1 MVVAQE
7 LNIDTSASA
16 MDMAS
21 SMFGSGITIVSA
33 DYTGANSA
41 SGVFS
46 DGDNTAPNLTPSDT
60 GVILSTGNASDVTNS
75 SGDANTS
82 SGTSTN
88 LGEAGDSDLTQIAG
102 ATTYDAAIFEAT
114 FVPDGEILTMQVVFS
129 SEEYLEY
136 VNSGFNDAVGIFVN
150 GQQAELTVGDG
161 DITINNIN
169 TTSNSNLYIDNP
181 ANAETINT
189 EMDGLTVTLTLKAPV
204 NAGEENTIKIAI
216 ADGGDAAY
224 DSNLLI
230 AGDSVQTALVAEDDD
245 ITLDINNT
253 GVLDVLGN
261 DSSTNPGTLTIVA
274 INGQPVVAG
283 QEIQLST
290 GEIITVNGDG
300 TLSIA
305 ADGDEGTTQFSYQ
318 VEDSEGVTDT
328 AFVEITT
335 TPCFVAGTH
344 VKTPNG
350 NVLIEMLRPGDRV
363 LTRDHGAQVVQWVGM
378 SRRRA
383 VGKDAPIKISKN
395 ALGIHDEIEVSP
407 NHRILLVTGYAEMLF
422 GEREVLAKAKFLVN
436 GTDIYVR
443 DDGAEVVYVHL
454 LFEQHELIWANE
466 LQSESY
472 HPGPETMQGFDA
484 ETQDEII
491 RLMPSD
497 DVFTGYGYGPSARL
511 SLRNYECRALLK
523 QSAPLPGIANW
534 EGLDTKRPS

>member
-216 ADGGDAAY
+216 ADGGDAA
-224 DSNLLI
+224 
-230 AGDSVQTALVAEDDD
+230 
-245 ITLDINNT
+245 
-253 GVLDVLGN
+253 
-261 DSSTNPGTLTIVA
+261 
-274 INGQPVVAG
+274 
-283 QEIQLST
+283 
-290 GEIITVNGDG
+290 
-300 TLSIA
+300 
-305 ADGDEGTTQFSYQ
+305 
-318 VEDSEGVTDT
+318 
-328 AFVEITT
+328 
-335 TPCFVAGTH
+335 
-344 VKTPNG
+344 
-350 NVLIEMLRPGDRV
+350 
-363 LTRDHGAQVVQWVGM
+363 
-378 SRRRA
+378 
-383 VGKDAPIKISKN
+383 
-395 ALGIHDEIEVSP
+395 
-407 NHRILLVTGYAEMLF
+407 
-422 GEREVLAKAKFLVN
+422 
-436 GTDIYVR
+436 
-443 DDGAEVVYVHL
+443 
-454 LFEQHELIWANE
+454 
-466 LQSESY
+466 
-472 HPGPETMQGFDA
+472 
-484 ETQDEII
+484 
-491 RLMPSD
+491 
-497 DVFTGYGYGPSARL
+497 
-511 SLRNYECRALLK
+511 
-523 QSAPLPGIANW
+523 
-534 EGLDTKRPS
+534 